1 MWGELDM
8 IVRTK
13 PLKTKLK
20 ETQTP
25 LEDFMF
31 INKDNFPVTKEVL
44 FVRYI
49 GIPTSIEDY
58 IETILK
64 IDRYFS
70 SNRPT
75 SPYIRLHRLEI
86 TSNVNDINRL
96 SKIWENWQTI
106 LTNSFLDP
114 NSLYQIPLC
123 TQLDNDILEWTKKL
137 AFRQILS
144 MYQEIYPNANATLF
158 KNFAIKF
165 LSWLERYLPKLFYAG
180 ITTSISP
187 KIVFIGDIKHHELLF
202 LQFLSRLGCDICYMN
217 PKEDI
222 VNLYPEIKE
231 YSTLY
236 NCSTLYSNT
245 VTIPDFLPAP
255 DIGHTSLASMPDTI
269 SRSKMPTTAKPS
281 SNLSKA
287 EEFSYEQLAG
297 LSNSVVMIKTY
308 DDHDA
313 ILCSGSGVVIHS
325 NGYIL
330 TNLHVLAGGH
340 HFSVLYENETKE
352 YITGNFV
359 KYHQQYDLAVI
370 KVDKNCTPLT
380 VKTDDYLVRG
390 QKIVAIGSPLGLF
403 NSVSDGIVS
412 GFREIDSIP
421 MIQFTAPISHGS
433 SGGALLDMFGRL
445 VGLITAGFNQGQ
457 NLNLAVPSQKI
468 YQFAQNFIEHTN

>member
-1 MWGELDM
+1 M

-13 PLKTKLK
+13 PLKIKRK

-25 LEDFMF
+25 LEDFML
-31 INKDNFPVTKEVL
+31 INENDNYSVTKEVL

-49 GIPTSIEDY
+49 GIPNSIEDY
-58 IETILK
+58 IENILT

-70 SNRPT
+70 SSMST
-75 SPYIRLHRLEI
+75 SPYLRLHRLEI

-96 SKIWENWQTI
+96 SNVWENWQTI
-106 LTNSFLDP
+106 VTNSLTDP
-114 NSLYQIPLC
+114 SSLYQAPLC
-123 TQLDNDILEWTKKL
+123 TQLDNDTLEWTKKL
-137 AFRQILS
+137 TFIQILS
-144 MYQEIYPNANATLF
+144 MYKEIYPNSNATLF

-165 LSWLERYLPKLFYAG
+165 LSWLEIYLPKLFYSG
-180 ITTSISP
+180 ITTSTSP

-202 LQFLSRLGCDICYMN
+202 LYFLSKLGCDICYMN

-236 NCSTLYSNT
+236 KCSTLYSDT
-245 VTIPDFLPAP
+245 VTIPDFLPTP
-255 DIGHTSLASMPDTI
+255 NTGRPSLASMPDTI
-269 SRSKMPTTAKPS
+269 SRSKIPTTAKPS

-297 LSNSVVMIKTY
+297 FSNSVVMIKTY
-308 DDHDA
+308 DDQNT

-352 YITGNFV
+352 YITANFI
-359 KYHQQYDLAVI
+359 KYHQQYDLAII
-370 KVDKNCTPLT
+370 KVDKKCSALT
-380 VKTDDYLVRG
+380 VKTDDHLVRG

-412 GFREIDSIP
+412 GFRDIDSTP
-421 MIQFTAPISHGS
+421 MIQFTAPISNGS